1 MNTKLPIWNDGP
13 WKLALRSWGCLLSGI
28 FYRWIMAKSLHQYC
42 LHWFFSTFDTIHSGM
57 QKSNAFDLRSKIF
70 LRSNGS
76 KYHLCDHLLRT
87 FIHRLG
93 RLVRHFCDIIGICFW
108 VCADFVCKF
117 RFCCHFHFHF
127 DVGRAD
133 IVRVGWWDISVALLA
148 STFCFLGSL
157 FPMGLSTKW
166 LNGVKTH
173 YQRKHL
179 LWWLMRELY
188 VPVNH

>member
-1 MNTKLPIWNDGP
+1 MHEHKAANLKWWTLEIGTSIMRVSPIRDF
-13 WKLALRSWGCLLSGI
+13 LSLNNGKKPTSI
-28 FYRWIMAKSLHQYC
+28 LSSLI
-42 LHWFFSTFDTIHSGM
+42 FSTFDTIHSGM

-108 VCADFVCKF
+108 VCADFVCKI
-117 RFCCHFHFHF
+117 RFCYHFHFHF

-133 IVRVGWWDISVALLA
+133 IVRVGWWCDII
-148 STFCFLGSL
+148 GINIL
-157 FPMGLSTKW
+157 FSGLSFSHGTFHKMTQRGENT
-166 LNGVKTH
+166 LPEKTFAVVVDD
-173 YQRKHL
+173 RTVCS
-179 LWWLMRELY
+179 R
-188 VPVNH
+188 

>member
-1 MNTKLPIWNDGP
+1 
-13 WKLALRSWGCLLSGI
+13 
-28 FYRWIMAKSLHQYC
+28 MAKSLHQYC

-57 QKSNAFDLRSKIF
+57 RKSNAFDIRSKIF

-76 KYHLCDHLLRT
+76 KYHPCDHLLRT
-87 FIHRLG
+87 LIHRLG

-108 VCADFVCKF
+108 VCADFVCKI

-148 STFCFLGSL
+148 STFCFPGCPFL
-157 FPMGLSTKW
+157 MGLSTKW

-179 LWWLMRELY
+179 LCWLMTELY